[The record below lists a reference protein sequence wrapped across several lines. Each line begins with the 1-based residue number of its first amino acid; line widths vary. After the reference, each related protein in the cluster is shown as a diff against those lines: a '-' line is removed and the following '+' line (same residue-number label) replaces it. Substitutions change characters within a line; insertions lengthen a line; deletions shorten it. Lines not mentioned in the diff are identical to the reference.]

1 MVYLL
6 ISSFVACQ
14 LSFSSCS
21 LPLQVKGVAMREVD
35 EGVKELVD
43 GILYSRTYWTLSQ
56 IPHAR
61 ADLGMCVC
69 V

>member
-1 MVYLL
+1 
-6 ISSFVACQ
+6 
-14 LSFSSCS
+14 
-21 LPLQVKGVAMREVD
+21 MREVD

-43 GILYSRTYWTLSQ
+43 EILYSRTYWTLSQ